1 MVSASFGHM
10 QSSNIIVQLSNLRLF
25 SLIPEA
31 LSRIVQLSNLIAQGL
46 FAEPLSCLRCYG
58 EPMTVESWLDVDF
71 APLNGLIRDPT
82 TLAKNN
88 LGGQKYGFI

>member
-1 MVSASFGHM
+1 M
-10 QSSNIIVQLSNLRLF
+10 QSCNIIVQLSNLRLF

-58 EPMTVESWLDVDF
+58 EPVTVVSRLDVDF
-71 APLNGLIRDPT
+71 PPLNGLIRDPA

-88 LGGQKYGFI
+88 LGEEKVWFL